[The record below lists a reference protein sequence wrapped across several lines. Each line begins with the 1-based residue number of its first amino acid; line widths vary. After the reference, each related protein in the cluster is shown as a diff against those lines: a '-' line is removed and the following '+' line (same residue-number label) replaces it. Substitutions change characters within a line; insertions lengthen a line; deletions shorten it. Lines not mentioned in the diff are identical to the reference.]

1 MRHFFCKG
9 LFVLLLLGCSCL
21 AYAQQDGRNEDHEK
35 LRGLKTRVADAFNKR
50 DAQAIAACFTKEF
63 AVTTIDQTTLTSA
76 AAIEEHFR
84 KMFNSPDSYVTD
96 MKVSP
101 EAEILTQF
109 IDADNGYCYGK
120 NHETYT
126 MKNGRVVPMESR
138 WTANVH
144 KENGEWKIA
153 TIHAGV
159 NFLNNPVLARSAA
172 RAKIM
177 TIAGFAAG
185 IILTLICGRIFLR
198 RKVAKGLN

>member
-1 MRHFFCKG
+1 MRQFCGKG
-9 LFVLLLLGCSCL
+9 LFVLLLLVCSCM
-21 AYAQQDGRNEDHEK
+21 AYAQQDARNEDHDK
-35 LRGLKTRVADAFNKR
+35 LRALKTKVADAFNKR
-50 DAQAIAACFTKEF
+50 DAQAIATCFTKEF

-84 KMFNSPDSYVTD
+84 KIFNSPDSYVTD

-101 EAEILTQF
+101 DPEILTKF

-126 MKNGRVVPMESR
+126 MKDGHVVPMESR

-144 KENGEWKIA
+144 KENGEWRIT

-177 TIAGFAAG
+177 FVAGFAVG
-185 IILTLICGRIFLR
+185 IILTLICGGIFLR
-198 RKVAKGLN
+198 RKTAKD